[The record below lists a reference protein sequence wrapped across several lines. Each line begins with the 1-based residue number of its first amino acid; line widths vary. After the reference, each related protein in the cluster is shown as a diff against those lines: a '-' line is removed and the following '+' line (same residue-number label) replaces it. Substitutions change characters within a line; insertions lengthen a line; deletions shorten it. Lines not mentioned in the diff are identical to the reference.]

1 MPIAESLLPE
11 FDHEM
16 AGTRKV
22 LERVPLDDPEWAPH
36 EKSMKIGYMAGHL
49 ADLPGWVVAT
59 LAQDS
64 LDLAPPGGE
73 PYRSSEPKSRE
84 ELMERFD
91 ANVAEAREVLA
102 RTPDEAFF
110 ESWALLRG
118 GEEIFSMPKIAVLRS
133 FVMNHMIHHR
143 AQMTV
148 YLRLH
153 DIPVPGL
160 YGPSADEPF

>member
-22 LERVPLDDPEWAPH
+22 LERVPLDDPQWVPH
-36 EKSMKIGYMAGHL
+36 ERSMKIGYMAGHL

-59 LAQDS
+59 LEHDS

-73 PYRSSEPKSRE
+73 PYKSPEAASRDE
-84 ELMERFD
+84 VLERFD
-91 ANVAEAREVLA
+91 ANVAKAREVLA
-102 RTPDEAFF
+102 ETPDEAFF

-153 DIPVPGL
+153 DVPVPGL